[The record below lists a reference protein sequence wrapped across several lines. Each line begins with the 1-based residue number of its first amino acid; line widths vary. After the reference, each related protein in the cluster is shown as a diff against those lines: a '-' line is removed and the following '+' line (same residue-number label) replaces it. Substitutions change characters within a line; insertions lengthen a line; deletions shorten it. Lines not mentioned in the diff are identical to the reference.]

1 MRGVHPPSSA
11 PVLARVLVVLAR
23 RHFKQ
28 FETDKAHFM
37 KGTLSNRVRLAVSWR
52 HRRFAELLARRER
65 GGCAAALAAALS
77 AASPGRAPD
86 LWADLPTLQPRLLFV
101 AGALDAK
108 FAALAARMAA
118 AAPGTGCGGVEGGAG
133 TGLAGLGGAAA
144 ARSGSGHGNAGT
156 GAGVGCPSVRTR
168 AGVRVVEGSGHAV
181 HLEQPAALARVLA
194 AFLDGFDIHKE
205 A

>member
-1 MRGVHPPSSA
+1 
-11 PVLARVLVVLAR
+11 
-23 RHFKQ
+23 
-28 FETDKAHFM
+28 M
-37 KGTLSNRVRLAVSWR
+37 KRTLSNSVRLAVSWR
-52 HRRFAELLARRER
+52 HCRFAELLAQRER

-108 FAALAARMAA
+108 FVALAARMAA
-118 AAPGTGCGGVEGGAG
+118 AAPGGSCGGAEGGAG
-133 TGLAGLGGAAA
+133 TGLAGLRGAAA
-144 ARSGSGHGNAGT
+144 ARSGSGQGDGPEGGAGT
-156 GAGVGCPSVRTR
+156 GAGVGWPLVGIR
-168 AGVRVVEGSGHAV
+168 AGMTVVEGSGHAV

-194 AFLDGFDIHKE
+194 AFLDGVDMHKE